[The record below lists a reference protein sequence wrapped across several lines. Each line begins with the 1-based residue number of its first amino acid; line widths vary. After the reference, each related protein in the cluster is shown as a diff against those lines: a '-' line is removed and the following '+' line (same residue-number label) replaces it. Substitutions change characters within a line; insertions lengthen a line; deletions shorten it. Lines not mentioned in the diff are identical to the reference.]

1 MALVY
6 ILDTNTLIYF
16 FKGMGAVSERLLTT
30 APKEIA
36 IPTIVLYELEVGI
49 AKSTSPK
56 KRQKQLEELC
66 SLIDLLPFGLKEAR
80 TTANIRAKLE
90 KKGVVVGPLDL
101 LIAGTAIANN
111 GILVTNNTKEFSRIA
126 KLQLENWFE

>member
-1 MALVY
+1 VY